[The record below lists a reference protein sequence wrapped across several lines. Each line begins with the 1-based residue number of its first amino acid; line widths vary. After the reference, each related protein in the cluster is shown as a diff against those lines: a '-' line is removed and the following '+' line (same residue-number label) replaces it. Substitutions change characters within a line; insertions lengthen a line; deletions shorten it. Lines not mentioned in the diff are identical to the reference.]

1 MLQKH
6 KNVFLAQLIDYSTL
20 MKTITLLLSLF
31 LISSNAFAQDDDFT
45 VPKVTF
51 GLKAG
56 LNSVQM
62 KIASGSSDNVQKKS
76 GVYAGAFVNIPTS
89 DTFSIQPEVIYSSTE
104 YLGRNNM
111 NLLHIPVLLSFNLAN
126 NFTGFIGPEAQF
138 LMGLGD
144 TENKELFNDV
154 LFGFTF
160 GASYKITPNFY
171 IDARPYFAFSK
182 FLEEDSGYRKF
193 NTLQIG
199 VAYKF

>member
-1 MLQKH
+1 
-6 KNVFLAQLIDYSTL
+6 
-20 MKTITLLLSLF
+20 MKQTALLLTFLLTASLSF
-31 LISSNAFAQDDDFT
+31 SQNDELGI
-45 VPKVTF
+45 PKVTF
-51 GLKAG
+51 GIKAG

-62 KIASGSSDNVQKKS
+62 KIVSGSSDNVQKKS

-89 DTFSIQPEVIYSSTE
+89 DVFSIQPEIIYSSTE

-111 NLLHIPVLLSFNLAN
+111 NLLHVPVLLNFKLAN
-126 NFTGFIGPEAQF
+126 NFTGFFGPEVQF
-138 LMGLGD
+138 LLDLGD
-144 TENKELFNDV
+144 TTNKELFNDT

-160 GASYKITPNFY
+160 GASYKITPNIF
-171 IDARPYFAFSK
+171 IEARPYFALSK

>member
-1 MLQKH
+1 
-6 KNVFLAQLIDYSTL
+6 
-20 MKTITLLLSLF
+20 MKKITILLLILF
-31 LISSNAFAQDDDFT
+31 ISFNVFAQDEEIDI
-45 VPKVTF
+45 PKVTF
-51 GLKAG
+51 GLKVG

-62 KIASGSSDNVQKKS
+62 KVVSGSSDNIQKKS
-76 GVYAGAFVNIPTS
+76 GVYAGVFVNIPTS
-89 DTFSIQPEVIYSSTE
+89 DVFSIQPEIIYSSTE

-111 NLLHIPVLLSFNLAN
+111 NLLNVPVLFNFKLGN
-126 NFTGFIGPEAQF
+126 NFTGFLGPEAQF
-138 LMGLGD
+138 LLDLGG
-144 TENKELFNDV
+144 TTNKALFNDV

-199 VAYKF
+199 VAYKFN